1 MVLSKPLKDVQRRM
15 FCLFVLK
22 NRLFWDVGSAAVVGD
37 VADAL
42 GLVKVQGLE
51 RRHAG
56 TVQSCQQRVAA
67 DIEGFIIVI
76 LAIQCIKQRT
86 PCHIQGLHFE
96 TRACY
101 GLYFHVVG

>member
-1 MVLSKPLKDVQRRM
+1 M

-22 NRLFWDVGSAAVVGD
+22 NRLFRDVGSAAIVGD

-51 RRHAG
+51 CCHAG

-67 DIEGFIIVI
+67 DVEGFIIVI
-76 LAIQCIKQRT
+76 LAIQCVKQRT
-86 PCHIQGLHFE
+86 LCHIQGLHHYTEATHCLHF
-96 TRACY
+96 RII
-101 GLYFHVVG
+101 